1 MNNRYNPLFNEF
13 ILYGCVIVSCIVT
26 YNIMP
31 YVYSSFPA
39 CELSGLEFID
49 LFSSI
54 PSEFHFQFVALVFYY
69 ILAFCLSSIIMMF
82 GYVAVFL
89 IHRISLR
96 YIYSKPRRV
105 YPVEKQKF
113 FSLY

>member
-1 MNNRYNPLFNEF
+1 MNNRYNPLFSDF
-13 ILYGCVIVSCIVT
+13 IFYGFIIVSFIVF
-26 YNIMP
+26 YNTEP
-31 YVYSSFPA
+31 YVYSLFPA
-39 CELSGLEFID
+39 RELSELELID

-54 PSEFHFQFVALVFYY
+54 PSEFHFQFVSLVLYY

-82 GYVAVFL
+82 CYGVVFL
-89 IHRISLR
+89 IYRISLR